1 MYYLDGD
8 AALAFSRER
17 YSFEDGD
24 NQRVKNQQKVI
35 SAIID
40 KVTSSTTILTK
51 YTSIL
56 SALEGSFQTNIGQ
69 DELSKIVKDQLNTM
83 PSWTIKSNSLTGTG
97 DYAST
102 YSMGSQELYV
112 MRPDETSVKT
122 ATQKINE
129 VLGK

>member
-1 MYYLDGD
+1 
-8 AALAFSRER
+8 
-17 YSFEDGD
+17 
-24 NQRVKNQQKVI
+24 
-35 SAIID
+35 
-40 KVTSSTTILTK
+40 
-51 YTSIL
+51 
-56 SALEGSFQTNIGQ
+56 
-69 DELSKIVKDQLNTM
+69 M